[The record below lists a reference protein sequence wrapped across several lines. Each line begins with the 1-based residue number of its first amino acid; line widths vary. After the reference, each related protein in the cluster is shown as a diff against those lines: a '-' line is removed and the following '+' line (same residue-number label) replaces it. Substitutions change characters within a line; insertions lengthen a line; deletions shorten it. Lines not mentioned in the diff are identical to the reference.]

1 MADEVGK
8 TDWLATA
15 WTVMA
20 WVGLAGA
27 PLALMGSMASCRV
40 AQAHRVLPTELMRS
54 GAVPYEEAIG
64 QWFFRAV
71 GLLILGLCA
80 ATAARFCRRL
90 RQQN

>member
-8 TDWLATA
+8 TDWLTTA

-27 PLALMGSMASCRV
+27 PLALMGSMASC
-40 AQAHRVLPTELMRS
+40 
-54 GAVPYEEAIG
+54 EEHDAAG
-64 QWFFRAV
+64 MEQWFV
-71 GLLILGLCA
+71 GAAALLILGLSA